1 MFCAFKLNVC
11 LHMDLALTLK
21 YISIPFDESEPTYT
35 VHIGATVFYK
45 GQPQPAVAP
54 EEQRL
59 LVVGEE
65 LSC

>member
-1 MFCAFKLNVC
+1 
-11 LHMDLALTLK
+11 MDLALTLK